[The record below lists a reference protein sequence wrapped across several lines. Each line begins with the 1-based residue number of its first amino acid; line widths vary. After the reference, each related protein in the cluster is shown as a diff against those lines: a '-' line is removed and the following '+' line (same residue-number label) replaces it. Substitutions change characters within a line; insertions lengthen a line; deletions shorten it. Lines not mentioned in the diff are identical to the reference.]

1 MRKFMDTWEM
11 QILSDPAE
19 PESRLREK
27 EIGRGLRRETGEI
40 DVTNDEHSAVFH
52 SISLGRI
59 IRLGVV

>member
-1 MRKFMDTWEM
+1 MKTDTRISMRKFMDTWEM

-40 DVTNDEHSAVFH
+40 DVTNDERSAVSTVFP
-52 SISLGRI
+52 
-59 IRLGVV
+59 